1 MVAISSWSTQY
12 RQLPPHTPCAYLQS
26 QLQSMNFLTELGGTT
41 CGEPHIAMEK
51 SNPCGLE
58 KMYKAQEERRIGSHQ
73 LKSTKQGIAYQT
85 LDKFYN
91 KADIPWVNLIWNTY
105 YSNGEVPHATKDK
118 GSSGGGMC

>member
-85 LDKFYN
+85 PRQILQQSRH
-91 KADIPWVNLIWNTY
+91 PLGE
-105 YSNGEVPHATKDK
+105 SNMEHILF
-118 GSSGGGMC
+118 